1 MPWASDK
8 FDSWSIAKFSEKI
21 YHIFRNICQIFRKN
35 GKFRPKNLR
44 DVHPNAWFAQ
54 QPFVLKAILRPTLF
68 RHRIS
73 FRICRTWLLCCQ
85 PLFRGQPWQLRKGL
99 IRHACCRRWQ
109 ARTSPP
115 ACSMV
120 SIMIWRLLIGTIGLK
135 SARVVTVKTLPL
147 WVHKDLTRAPAS
159 PGVRFRAIHMRL
171 PAQWFNSN
179 NTIII
184 SHKTTIIVLVV
195 VRTFL
200 EDTIPTHHE

>member
-1 MPWASDK
+1 MQVKWASPRTY
-8 FDSWSIAKFSEKI
+8 SCVFSLLRKCREHQTSLTVEALPNFQKKI

-120 SIMIWRLLIGTIGLK
+120 SIMI
-135 SARVVTVKTLPL
+135 
-147 WVHKDLTRAPAS
+147 
-159 PGVRFRAIHMRL
+159 
-171 PAQWFNSN
+171 
-179 NTIII
+179 
-184 SHKTTIIVLVV
+184 
-195 VRTFL
+195 
-200 EDTIPTHHE
+200 